1 MRPNSIKPIQL
12 RHRIMDSLLTTGE
25 VARLFGVTPDAV
37 LKWVKKGKLPAIRT
51 AGGHY
56 RISRAACAALGLGA
70 SPSDEPRYAVAG
82 RPEGEWFAPRCWE
95 YFGHP
100 AVPPPA
106 CRNCLVYQA
115 RVQHCY
121 MLAELGEG
129 AGHRCAFCR
138 TDCIDCPFYRASHGL
153 AITVLVIT
161 RDEALTRKLRKRIAP
176 SKVSLHFAR
185 TGYDSSTLIGTL
197 RPAVVV
203 LDSELPEVVDGSLA
217 ESISKDDRIPG
228 VKVVIAQRPGD
239 EEAVGKLAVPTI
251 AAPFTAELIEHLAA
265 SVTGA
270 ARKARGDA
278 A

>member
-1 MRPNSIKPIQL
+1 
-12 RHRIMDSLLTTGE
+12 MDSLLTTGE

-37 LKWVKKGKLPAIRT
+37 LKWVKKGRLPATRT

-56 RISRAACAALGLGA
+56 RISREACAALGRTA
-70 SPSDEPRYAVAG
+70 SPSDESRAG
-82 RPEGEWFAPRCWE
+82 AEVRPEREPFAPRCWE
-95 YFGHP
+95 YFGRP
-100 AVPPPA
+100 GDPPEA

-121 MLAELGEG
+121 MLAELGED

-138 TDCIDCPFYRASHGL
+138 TDCIDCPFYRASYGL
-153 AITVLVIT
+153 ATTVVVIT
-161 RDEALTRKLRKRIAP
+161 RDEALTRKLRRRIAP

-203 LDSELPEVVDGSLA
+203 LDSDLAEVSEGSLA
-217 ESISKDDRIPG
+217 ESISSDDRIPG
-228 VKVVIAQRPGD
+228 VTVVIAQRHGD
-239 EEAVGKLAVPTI
+239 EETVRKLAMPTI
-251 AAPFTAELIEHLAA
+251 PAPFTAERIEHLAE
-265 SVTGA
+265 STTGA
-270 ARKARGDA
+270 GRRRPGDA